1 MAIIDDLIASGLS
14 LPQAQQVIAEDA
26 NVGGSNTDGLV
37 AAGFSL
43 TEALAFVDYDNNGKT
58 AAQLNNIVIQGAW
71 SGQQLTAIKAALDV
85 N

>member
-1 MAIIDDLIASGLS
+1 MAIIDDLVASGLS
-14 LPQAQQVIAEDA
+14 LPQAQQVIAEDT
-26 NVGGSNTDGLV
+26 NVGGTNTDGLV
-37 AAGFSL
+37 AAGFSV